1 MERDV
6 LGDKRCRAFSLVLLL
21 ALIAGVTMTHP
32 NLWASEA
39 SPGSHRRM
47 ASSLSNQGENE
58 AAEEDDEND
67 FMEDLLGESSGAGDT
82 ATAPAV
88 DRKNFPVDYEGEL
101 VAHLWAPNDY
111 DHDWH
116 TTDRLDL
123 KGWGDI
129 GAIRMAGRFRLDYQ
143 DLEKDAKARSDLR
156 ELYATY
162 QLRPTASSYA
172 DITIG
177 KKILY
182 WGKGDE
188 VRPIDRVCPEDL
200 NALYFYNLN
209 DRKTG
214 RIGTFLDVQFTRQL
228 RFEGFWSPYF
238 EASQT
243 PESGDYYEPALLRQ
257 LTDAGIGIDGEDE
270 PDEWSA
276 DAGLGG
282 RLMFSLFKADL
293 ALYAFHGYDPKPSYG
308 VHRLGPDPYFGLP
321 IVPQSINA
329 TYPRMTLFGADV
341 ERTLGAVVLRAEA
354 AYQSRGAWF
363 ALDWQQDP
371 TLLLETPRGNV
382 EKDQLQYV
390 VGMDKNDLFIRNL
403 FFNLQLLGSH
413 IFDHDP
419 RMVASESQTGMTAY
433 LRYAC
438 LDSKLELW
446 YRYMLIFQDEDQR
459 HHFEMTYKPLPWAQV
474 GIGAVAFDGGGDT
487 TTFGQYADRDFVY
500 AKLKLIF

>member
-1 MERDV
+1 MGRDV
-6 LGDKRCRAFSLVLLL
+6 LGGKPCRAFSLFLLL
-21 ALIAGVTMTHP
+21 ALIAGLTITHGS
-32 NLWASEA
+32 LWASEPT
-39 SPGSHRRM
+39 PGSHRRM
-47 ASSLSNQGENE
+47 TSSLSDQGENE
-58 AAEEDDEND
+58 AAEKGDEDD
-67 FMEDLLGESSGAGDT
+67 FMEDLLGESSGADNT
-82 ATAPAV
+82 ATAPAG
-88 DRKNFPVDYEGEL
+88 DRKNFPLAYEGEL
-101 VAHLWAPNDY
+101 VAHLWSPNDY

-143 DLEKDAKARSDLR
+143 DLEKDAKARNDLR

-162 QLRPTASSYA
+162 QLRPTANSYA
-172 DITIG
+172 DLTIG

-209 DRKTG
+209 DR
-214 RIGTFLDVQFTRQL
+214 
-228 RFEGFWSPYF
+228 
-238 EASQT
+238 
-243 PESGDYYEPALLRQ
+243 
-257 LTDAGIGIDGEDE
+257 
-270 PDEWSA
+270 
-276 DAGLGG
+276 
-282 RLMFSLFKADL
+282 
-293 ALYAFHGYDPKPSYG
+293 
-308 VHRLGPDPYFGLP
+308 
-321 IVPQSINA
+321 
-329 TYPRMTLFGADV
+329 MTLFGADV
-341 ERTLGAVVLRAEA
+341 ERTLSAVVLRAEA

-371 TLLLETPRGNV
+371 ALLLETPRGNV

-390 VGMDKNDLFIRNL
+390 VGLDKSDLFIRNL

-433 LRYAC
+433 LRYTC

-446 YRYMLIFQDEDQR
+446 YRFMIIFQDEDQR

-500 AKLKLIF
+500 AKLKLIFRRHRKKPNICVTLIPSSLRRATFIFR